1 MLALRQVHERV
12 VSSANDNPQAYEPLS
27 AESHPE
33 VAASEAAIGSMES
46 HFRTR
51 QLLQPLRALLD
62 ALPATPQS
70 TKEHREALQQEL
82 ARVLQTAN
90 SDSSLYVAVAADTHP
105 EVATCEKAI
114 EDMLAHEQKV
124 KEDEVRRQREEIQER
139 TYKLLA
145 KLRATR
151 EKVRMC
157 ACMT

>member
-27 AESHPE
+27 AESNPE

-82 ARVLQTAN
+82 ARVIQI
-90 SDSSLYVAVAADTHP
+90 SYGSKDYKPIGSLTHP

-114 EDMLAHEQKV
+114 KDMLAQEQKV
-124 KEDEVRRQREEIQER
+124 QNVSKHSSH
-139 TYKLLA
+139 LL
-145 KLRATR
+145 
-151 EKVRMC
+151 
-157 ACMT
+157 

>member
-1 MLALRQVHERV
+1 MSRATIIHTWSPTHVYTYTHTHTHTKI
-12 VSSANDNPQAYEPLS
+12 PPL
-27 AESHPE
+27 E
-33 VAASEAAIGSMES
+33 EA
-46 HFRTR
+46 
-51 QLLQPLRALLD
+51 
-62 ALPATPQS
+62 

-124 KEDEVRRQREEIQER
+124 KEDEERRQREAQAR
-139 TYKLLA
+139 TDKLLA
-145 KLRATR
+145 ELCAAR

-157 ACMT
+157 VRVCACV

>member
-1 MLALRQVHERV
+1 
-12 VSSANDNPQAYEPLS
+12 
-27 AESHPE
+27 
-33 VAASEAAIGSMES
+33 MES

-82 ARVLQTAN
+82 ARVIQTATESEDYSPIN
-90 SDSSLYVAVAADTHP
+90 ADTYP

-124 KEDEVRRQREEIQER
+124 KEDEERQREEEAQAR
-139 TYKLLA
+139 TNKLLA
-145 KLRATR
+145 ELRATR
-151 EKVRMC
+151 EKIRVWRLC
-157 ACMT
+157 KEGTKEHREALQQVLARVLQTANS

>member
-33 VAASEAAIGSMES
+33 VAASEAAIGSMEA
-46 HFRTR
+46 HIRTR

-82 ARVLQTAN
+82 ARVIQTATESEDYSPIN
-90 SDSSLYVAVAADTHP
+90 ADTYP

-124 KEDEVRRQREEIQER
+124 QNVSKHSSQ
-139 TYKLLA
+139 LL
-145 KLRATR
+145 
-151 EKVRMC
+151 
-157 ACMT
+157 

>member
-1 MLALRQVHERV
+1 MSRATNIDTYLSINIGTPTPARARARTHARKHAHTRHTKV
-12 VSSANDNPQAYEPLS
+12 PLL
-27 AESHPE
+27 E
-33 VAASEAAIGSMES
+33 EA
-46 HFRTR
+46 
-51 QLLQPLRALLD
+51 
-62 ALPATPQS
+62 

-82 ARVLQTAN
+82 ARVIQTAN